1 MIFEV
6 PESPKPPASRRN
18 ASQHSVKNLMFV
30 SSTAVVSSRFR
41 ESLVVPQR
49 SIFLRASAREV

>member
-18 ASQHSVKNLMFV
+18 TVKKVMFV
-30 SSTAVVSSRFR
+30 SSPAVFNRFK
-41 ESLVVPQR
+41 ETVVVTQR
-49 SIFLRASAREV
+49 SIFLRASAREL